1 MSAPSAREDVSTVP
15 RARAMLP
22 GRFHVHVQVT
32 WEPAEPDR
40 KTIFEEVLSL
50 LTGAGAT
57 QRRLTPA
64 ESL

>member
-40 KTIFEEVLSL
+40 KTIFEGSY
-50 LTGAGAT
+50 
-57 QRRLTPA
+57 PY
-64 ESL
+64 